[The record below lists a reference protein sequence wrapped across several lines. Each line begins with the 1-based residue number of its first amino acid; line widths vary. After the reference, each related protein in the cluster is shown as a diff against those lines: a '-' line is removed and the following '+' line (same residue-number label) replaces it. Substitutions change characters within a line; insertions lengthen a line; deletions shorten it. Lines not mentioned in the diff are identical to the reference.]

1 MEDKLLGL
9 ENRGVRT
16 EETDEE
22 DKVSTLF
29 FSAVEAN
36 DLQTVESLL
45 EDGADVNIANK
56 NGDTLLHTAARF
68 GRPHLC
74 SLLINNGAEINV
86 TNKSAYT
93 PLFLAAR
100 VSLQTVQ
107 ILIQFGG
114 DVELGNHLGEIPLHA
129 ASSSGLVDVIVLLI
143 SSGSDVNARS
153 TQGLTPL
160 YLAIGSGSRNAVK
173 TLLRFGADVN
183 RVFEPEPLSTA
194 RSVSAESHS
203 FSRRHVRV
211 RVPRQVVRLPRRQDS
226 DSAHLGDVAEEAA
239 EHDGGR
245 CPPDSHGAPGPR
257 CAAEQWRHQQGPIRP
272 RLLLHGDGLARSPQA
287 PLPQARIRH
296 KHGLDLHVDLAQ
308 RCRSLFP
315 RPFHLQ
321 SAHTVS
327 PSTDSIVTKVPPS
340 VTGHNWRQPPQ
351 QNDNQPLRRQRR
363 AEDAWPSADFE
374 PRFSTFPQ
382 QPCRRRKGFL
392 LPDEGSEFSSNSA
405 PRAFDSAAN
414 LHRHSCQSLPISY
427 RPAYPP
433 SAMQTQGRGQPYP
446 GNPAGEQPAVRGV
459 TPLHRAAQLGMESV
473 AKVLLESGADVNART
488 VRGETPLH
496 FAAKYSST
504 LGHGEV
510 TGLLRLLIASGADI
524 EATTSSAEESALH
537 LAALVGDALAASIL
551 ISAGAE
557 VNRRDAQGDCPLHK
571 ACRRIVA
578 PEANRVRTVRL
589 LLTSGASANAVNC
602 SGHSPLH
609 LLLLLRDDELDLDVV
624 RVLLSHQADPNQRTQ
639 DGQHPLLLALDNRL
653 FDLAKVLVEK
663 GAEANVR
670 ADDGRTPLH
679 YVCKAGHSQL
689 FKAVW
694 AKGGNPTAVD
704 ARGFSPLRYAV
715 ESGVDAMVR
724 ACLNTG
730 ASTWQPAL
738 VTDQFSLDSNTTLND
753 IRDSSSSL
761 TSPFQYAFCNSQH
774 AILRA
779 LLSSGCFTFAELHSL
794 RTLCQ
799 VLDQAA
805 LSACQ
810 LQVVRVVLDASE
822 APPLLQHLCCWTISH
837 LIGFRAD
844 RKLLARRLGLPAM
857 LRDFILF
864 VNGA

>member
-1 MEDKLLGL
+1 
-9 ENRGVRT
+9 
-16 EETDEE
+16 
-22 DKVSTLF
+22 
-29 FSAVEAN
+29 
-36 DLQTVESLL
+36 
-45 EDGADVNIANK
+45 
-56 NGDTLLHTAARF
+56 
-68 GRPHLC
+68 
-74 SLLINNGAEINV
+74 
-86 TNKSAYT
+86 
-93 PLFLAAR
+93 
-100 VSLQTVQ
+100 
-107 ILIQFGG
+107 
-114 DVELGNHLGEIPLHA
+114 
-129 ASSSGLVDVIVLLI
+129 
-143 SSGSDVNARS
+143 
-153 TQGLTPL
+153 
-160 YLAIGSGSRNAVK
+160 
-173 TLLRFGADVN
+173 
-183 RVFEPEPLSTA
+183 
-194 RSVSAESHS
+194 
-203 FSRRHVRV
+203 
-211 RVPRQVVRLPRRQDS
+211 
-226 DSAHLGDVAEEAA
+226 
-239 EHDGGR
+239 
-245 CPPDSHGAPGPR
+245 
-257 CAAEQWRHQQGPIRP
+257 
-272 RLLLHGDGLARSPQA
+272 
-287 PLPQARIRH
+287 
-296 KHGLDLHVDLAQ
+296 
-308 RCRSLFP
+308 
-315 RPFHLQ
+315 
-321 SAHTVS
+321 
-327 PSTDSIVTKVPPS
+327 
-340 VTGHNWRQPPQ
+340 
-351 QNDNQPLRRQRR
+351 
-363 AEDAWPSADFE
+363 
-374 PRFSTFPQ
+374 
-382 QPCRRRKGFL
+382 
-392 LPDEGSEFSSNSA
+392 
-405 PRAFDSAAN
+405 
-414 LHRHSCQSLPISY
+414 
-427 RPAYPP
+427 
-433 SAMQTQGRGQPYP
+433 MQTQGRGQPDP

-473 AKVLLESGADVNART
+473 ANVLLESGADVNART

-557 VNRRDAQGDCPLHK
+557 VNRRDAEGDCPLHK

-639 DGQHPLLLALDNRL
+639 DGQHPLLLALDSRL

-663 GAEANVR
+663 GAEANVT

-679 YVCKAGHSQL
+679 YVCKAGHPQL

-730 ASTWQPAL
+730 ASTWQLAL
-738 VTDQFSLDSNTTLND
+738 VTDKFSLDSNTTLND

-774 AILRA
+774 AVLRA

-799 VLDQAA
+799 ALDQAA
-805 LSACQ
+805 LTACQ

-822 APPLLQHLCCWTISH
+822 APPLLQHLCCWNISH

-844 RKLLARRLGLPAM
+844 RKLRARRLGLPAM